1 MMTEES
7 AEERS
12 GWAEACQREAAIRDL
27 LDHYP
32 KRLRVAAVDDVAWEL
47 GVSRATLYRLI
58 GRYRATRT
66 VEGLCGP
73 GRGRPEG
80 TRVLDKA
87 KDRLIRE
94 IIEREYLKPTRPPFL
109 RVFEHIRT
117 ACRRHGWSAPSW
129 RTAKSRLLAIDP
141 RVRAVRRGDAKAIGA
156 ITPTPGEYIATRPLE
171 LVQIDHTQVD
181 VIVVDEQSR
190 EPIRRPWITL
200 AMDVLTRMVTGF
212 YLSLDAPSRVSIG
225 LCLLHA
231 VYDKTSWMAERD
243 IDAPW
248 PVAGL
253 PEILHADNGPDFR
266 SRAFERA
273 CRNHG
278 IQLIWRPPGQPHFG
292 GHIERLIGTQMGAVH
307 LLPGTTFSNPS
318 ERGGYQSSRAARMT
332 LRELERWIGWEIA
345 GHYHQRIHRGLH
357 RPPIAVWREYED
369 QLKFRLPVDRLQFWV
384 SFLPE
389 EERTLRRDG
398 IHFNNIRYWSDA
410 LAADVGHAKGKLL
423 IKYDPRD
430 LSRIFVRRPSGR
442 FVEARY
448 RNLNWPVITLAE
460 QKAAIRQLKAQGRHE
475 IDEAMIFT
483 TTMRQREIEDSARR
497 QTAATRR
504 RREQRPASPAAD
516 KKGGNLK
523 GIDSR
528 QVSGMEEGSET
539 WRDR

>member
-1 MMTEES
+1 MMVEDNS
-7 AEERS
+7 DDRP
-12 GWAEACQREAAIRDL
+12 GWAEACRREAAIRDL
-27 LDHYP
+27 LDRHP
-32 KRLRVAAVDDVAWEL
+32 KRLRMAAVDDVAWEL

-58 GRYRATRT
+58 VRYRATRT

-80 TRVLDKA
+80 TQVLEQA

-94 IIEREYLKPTRPPFL
+94 IIEQEYLKPTRPPFL
-109 RVFEHIRT
+109 RVYEHIRI
-117 ACRRHGWSAPSW
+117 ACRQRGWSAPSW
-129 RTAKSRLLAIDP
+129 RTAKSRLLSIDQ
-141 RVRAVRRGDAKAIGA
+141 RVRAVRRGDATAISA
-156 ITPTPGEYIATRPLE
+156 MTPTPGEYIATRPLE
-171 LVQIDHTQVD
+171 IVQIDHTLVD

-190 EPIRRPWITL
+190 APMRRPWITL
-200 AMDVLTRMVTGF
+200 AMDVQTRMVVGF
-212 YLSLDAPSRVSIG
+212 YLSLDAPSRASIG

-243 IDAPW
+243 IDVPW

-253 PEILHADNGPDFR
+253 PETLHADNGPDFR

-273 CRNHG
+273 CRNYG

-318 ERGGYQSSRAARMT
+318 ERGSYQSSHAARMT

-357 RPPIAVWREYED
+357 RPPIAVWREYEER
-369 QLKFRLPVDRLQFWV
+369 LNFRLPVDRLQFWV

-398 IHFNNIRYWSDA
+398 IHFCHIRYWSDA
-410 LAADVGHAKGKLL
+410 LAADVGHAEGKLL

-448 RNLNWPVITLAE
+448 RNLSWPAITLAE
-460 QKAAIRQLKAQGRHE
+460 QQAAVRQLKAQGRHE
-475 IDEAMIFT
+475 IDETMIFLT
-483 TTMRQREIEDSARR
+483 TIRQREIEDNAQR
-497 QTAATRR
+497 QTAAARR
-504 RREQRPASPAAD
+504 RREQRPLSRPAD

-528 QVSGMEEGSET
+528 RASSEEEGSGT
-539 WRDR
+539 WREH